1 MITITMAMAMARA
14 MARAMAMLF
23 GANILH
29 MSYASY

>member
-1 MITITMAMAMARA
+1 MITITMAMA